1 MRINPNLILVAAVA
15 LALLFFF
22 NKKENFRRRQD
33 ISKRNYPLGFST
45 IKITP
50 YNTIVKM
57 PYDLP
62 PTLSTDS
69 CVSACSVRSAG
80 PNVILGKGVF
90 DPRGKASADQ
100 RSRVSTGGSS
110 VDCTMACST

>member
-22 NKKENFRRRQD
+22 NKKENFRRQN
-33 ISKRNYPLGFST
+33 ISKRDYPLGFST

-50 YNTIVKM
+50 YNTIVEM

-90 DPRGKASADQ
+90 DPR
-100 RSRVSTGGSS
+100 VSTGGSS